1 MSHEAVQVLFSIRF
15 GYVQLLTFP
24 IEDLYFWDKEIVL
37 HPGPDLQPYSRLQT
51 MFHYNLNI
59 QVNKCLKPNLY
70 TLFAKQN

>member
-1 MSHEAVQVLFSIRF
+1 MKQYKFYSQSDLGTFNFLHSLSRIFIF
-15 GYVQLLTFP
+15 GIKKSFFTQART
-24 IEDLYFWDKEIVL
+24 
-37 HPGPDLQPYSRLQT
+37 YSLIRLQT